1 MSYTRL
7 TMETE
12 MLKKYDELC
21 DSLDACV
28 FNGELVSIK
37 ENREDF
43 KKYLD
48 RWRKE
53 IEEWEKLENS
63 DGV

>member
-1 MSYTRL
+1 
-7 TMETE
+7 
-12 MLKKYDELC
+12 MLKKYDEIC

-28 FNGELVSIK
+28 FTGELVSVK

-48 RWRKE
+48 RWQKE

>member
-1 MSYTRL
+1 
-7 TMETE
+7 
-12 MLKKYDELC
+12 MLKKYDEVC

-28 FNGELVSIK
+28 FNGELVTVP
-37 ENREDF
+37 ENRKDF

-53 IEEWEKLENS
+53 VEEWDELEEWIES
-63 DGV
+63 KSQWCITQS